1 MVGTTRRITK
11 VSEKDFAGFSSFSD
25 EKLLAALDSES
36 YEPAYYV
43 SGHLARELIYDEIR
57 VRGLRN
63 RRAKLLALFG
73 LYREPRDSH
82 ALSACQSCLETICDV
97 PAHVKE
103 SIYHTEQQY
112 KAITQLI
119 NRSRAKKYPPPKMK

>member
-1 MVGTTRRITK
+1 M
-11 VSEKDFAGFSSFSD
+11 SEKDFAGFSSFSD

-57 VRGLRN
+57 VRGLRS
-63 RRAKLLALFG
+63 RKAKLLALFG

-82 ALSACQSCLETICDV
+82 ALSACQSCLETIFDV

-103 SIYHTEQQY
+103 AVFSNLSSNVFRINQMTHLEATLP
-112 KAITQLI
+112 LI
-119 NRSRAKKYPPPKMK
+119 NYCVKQLAAEDE